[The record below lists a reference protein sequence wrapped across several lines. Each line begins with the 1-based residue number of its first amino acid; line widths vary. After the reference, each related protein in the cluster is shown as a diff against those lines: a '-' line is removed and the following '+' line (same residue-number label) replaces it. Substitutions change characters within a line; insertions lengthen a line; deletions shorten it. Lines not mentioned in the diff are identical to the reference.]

1 MVLND
6 IVCED
11 SRLNDQSFYTMY
23 AQSSLLEASPLQLVI
38 ALYEGAVSATEQAK
52 AALSSGE
59 VMGRSRSIT
68 KAVSILA
75 ELMCGLDHE
84 KGGEISAN
92 LKRLYSYMQQRLL
105 LAHAT
110 QSAGP
115 MDEVLGLLSTL
126 LDSWRQASTANPA
139 LPPREAALTKAAA
152 VCASD
157 SDYGTSYGG
166 YFLEF
171 SDTMGREVYSF

>member
-1 MVLND
+1 
-6 IVCED
+6 
-11 SRLNDQSFYTMY
+11 MY

-52 AALSSGE
+52 AALASGE
-59 VMGRSRSIT
+59 DMARSRAIT

-75 ELMCGLDHE
+75 ELMCSLDVE

-110 QSAGP
+110 KSAEP
-115 MDEVLGLLSTL
+115 MNEVVKLLSTL
-126 LDSWRQASTANPA
+126 LESWRQVSSNNPA
-139 LPPREAALTKAAA
+139 LSPVETSVFKTTTASAIEPEA
-152 VCASD
+152 
-157 SDYGTSYGG
+157 GFSYGG
-166 YFLEF
+166 YFIE
-171 SDTMGREVYSF
+171 STESMGREVYSF